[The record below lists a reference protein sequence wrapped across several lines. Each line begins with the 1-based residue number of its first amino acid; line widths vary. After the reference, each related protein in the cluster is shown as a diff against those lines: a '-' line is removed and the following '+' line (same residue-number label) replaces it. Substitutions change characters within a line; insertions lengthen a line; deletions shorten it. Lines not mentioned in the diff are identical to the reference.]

1 MQRVTL
7 LSRLVLLVG
16 VSLLFIS
23 QSRAQT
29 TKITPEYI
37 MTLFAPLSAD
47 QAVDS
52 TLYISDVLTGGWVK
66 GPKIKGILIGPGGD
80 WLRVM
85 PSGVARIDVRA
96 TIKTD
101 DGALIYLSYN
111 GIFKDTKETE
121 ERASKG
127 EVLTS
132 NDLYFMIA
140 PTLQTSA
147 KKYEWL
153 NDVQCIGKMVE
164 YKSESY
170 VKYDIFAIR

>member
-1 MQRVTL
+1 MKPLAFLNRL
-7 LSRLVLLVG
+7 LLIA
-16 VSLLFIS
+16 SLSQLFIVAAI
-23 QSRAQT
+23 AQT
-29 TKITPEYI
+29 TQLSTEYL
-37 MTLFAPLSAD
+37 MTLYAPLGSD
-47 QAVDS
+47 QAIDS
-52 TLYISDVLTGGWVK
+52 TLYISNVPSGGWVK
-66 GPKIKGILIGPGGD
+66 GPKITGTMVGPSGD

-101 DGALIYLSYN
+101 DGALIYIEYN

-132 NDLYFMIA
+132 KDLYFIIS
-140 PTLQTSA
+140 PTMQTSA

-153 NDVQCIGKMVE
+153 NGVQCIGKMIE